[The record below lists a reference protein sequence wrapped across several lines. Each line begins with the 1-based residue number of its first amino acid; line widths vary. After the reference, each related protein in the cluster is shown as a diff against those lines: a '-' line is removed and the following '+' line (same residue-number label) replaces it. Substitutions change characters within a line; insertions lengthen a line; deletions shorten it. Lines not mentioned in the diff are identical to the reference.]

1 MEAEVPEN
9 DTNVSFNVSIEINAI
24 ASIDYTSQSIFV
36 LRSSTLSTLSPT
48 YSQVSHGGGFART
61 LVDLPR

>member
-24 ASIDYTSQSIFV
+24 DLYLQSFSV
-36 LRSSTLSTLSPT
+36 LRSSTLSPT

>member
-36 LRSSTLSTLSPT
+36 LRSSTLSPT